1 MAKVGVAH
9 LAKCFSYFSLS
20 HGLFIS
26 IHARSQCTCEL
37 RSCVGPQRLSEPAG
51 SWAQAGK
58 HRAKRFALVVPARQR
73 HGAVMGGDPSKV
85 APSVFR
91 TAAVSRPHHRLHQPW
106 VAAPRS
112 GAVTRRARRRT
123 SWRRVGATRR
133 SNAPRS
139 RTQAR
144 TASAVF
150 AGGARGSVAD
160 ARTAQSLAAAG
171 VREPLLRNDLA
182 YWPDCFAHD
191 PDPRVLQR
199 LGSPGEQAGTG
210 AGNIIMLTLECFRA
224 IRFSIRLA
232 GRVWKCK
239 SLAGSKSAQADF
251 PLHGWEGGQQK
262 AACQR

>member
-1 MAKVGVAH
+1 MNSLINLTGGDPNTTRASWGSAVIEGHQHYDQGRLMLSFEKPVGLPMRTTWPKLGSH
-9 LAKCFSYFSLS
+9 IWRRKCFSYFFLS

-26 IHARSQCTCEL
+26 IRARSQCTCEL
-37 RSCVGPQRLSEPAG
+37 RSCVGPQQLSEPAG

-123 SWRRVGATRR
+123 SWRRVGATRP
-133 SNAPRS
+133 A
-139 RTQAR
+139 A
-144 TASAVF
+144 AVF
-150 AGGARGSVAD
+150 AGGARGGVAD

-171 VREPLLRNDLA
+171 VRASHCCGTTWPTGPTALRTTLIHACSSGLA
-182 YWPDCFAHD
+182 RRESRPV
-191 PDPRVLQR
+191 R
-199 LGSPGEQAGTG
+199 GQA
-210 AGNIIMLTLECFRA
+210 I
-224 IRFSIRLA
+224 
-232 GRVWKCK
+232 
-239 SLAGSKSAQADF
+239 
-251 PLHGWEGGQQK
+251 
-262 AACQR
+262 